1 MKSSPSSSEG
11 ALTSLRG
18 LDLPLNRGGTANSR
32 RSNGAP
38 NAPPT
43 LDTFLANLG
52 DPGRF
57 QVRKNILVVMD
68 CLCEQDPLFFKF
80 SYLPGDGNKCDPER
94 ENWPCRVMLP
104 ILPIQSI
111 SGSRLLSSP
120 GISA

>member
-18 LDLPLNRGGTANSR
+18 LDLPLNRGGTVGSR

-43 LDTFLANLG
+43 LDSFLANLG

-57 QVRKNILVVMD
+57 QVCKNLRI
-68 CLCEQDPLFFKF
+68 
-80 SYLPGDGNKCDPER
+80 
-94 ENWPCRVMLP
+94 
-104 ILPIQSI
+104 
-111 SGSRLLSSP
+111 
-120 GISA
+120 

>member
-18 LDLPLNRGGTANSR
+18 LDLPLNRGGTVNSR

-43 LDTFLANLG
+43 LDSFLANLG

-57 QVRKNILVVMD
+57 QVRKNLRI
-68 CLCEQDPLFFKF
+68 
-80 SYLPGDGNKCDPER
+80 
-94 ENWPCRVMLP
+94 
-104 ILPIQSI
+104 
-111 SGSRLLSSP
+111 
-120 GISA
+120 

>member
-32 RSNGAP
+32 RSNGVG

-43 LDTFLANLG
+43 LDSFLANLG

-57 QVRKNILVVMD
+57 QVWK
-68 CLCEQDPLFFKF
+68 
-80 SYLPGDGNKCDPER
+80 S
-94 ENWPCRVMLP
+94 
-104 ILPIQSI
+104 
-111 SGSRLLSSP
+111 LSASLNLNMK
-120 GISA
+120 

>member
-18 LDLPLNRGGTANSR
+18 LALPLNRGGTANSR

-57 QVRKNILVVMD
+57 QVRKNILVID
-68 CLCEQDPLFFKF
+68 CLCERDPLLFKS
-80 SYLPGDGNKCDPER
+80 SYLHTLYDFLLYIDPSKM
-94 ENWPCRVMLP
+94 NFCR
-104 ILPIQSI
+104 SW
-111 SGSRLLSSP
+111 
-120 GISA
+120 